1 MKQDK
6 KTTYNTFAV
15 LFYIN
20 RQKVKKNGLCP
31 LMGRISINTEV
42 AQFSTKMEVQ
52 PDLWD
57 AKAYRLTGKS
67 RTAKE
72 TNAKIDRLEEDI
84 RRYYKEILDEQG
96 YITAE
101 LVKNAVNGIGLHK
114 RKLLELYREYMEDYA
129 KRIGINRALGSLKGH
144 KASYKTL
151 QKFVN
156 DCYGV
161 EDIPLK
167 QLDYS
172 FIEKYDNFL
181 RTDMGYS
188 IATVEGYI
196 IKLKT
201 MTRTALAQGTIRYNP
216 FASFIPEK
224 ALRKHRHLTMDEL
237 QQLMDTPIQDK
248 FLCRVRDLFIFS
260 TFTGISYIDMCNLSA
275 GNVSKDTKGS
285 LWIRLKRQKTKSEC
299 VIRLLDIPHRIM
311 EKYEGERIGDKLF
324 NMPCRSAL
332 TTNMPKLAK
341 LCGIERRLTYHM
353 ARHNFGTLITLSQGV
368 PLETVCQMMG
378 HKNMSTT
385 QIYARLTHQKVDED
399 MKKLTRRIGT
409 KFRMPEWNKDKE
421 NIKNIHYGQR
431 NHYNQ

>member
-1 MKQDK
+1 MKQK
-6 KTTYNTFAV
+6 RKTAYNTFAV

-57 AKAYRLTGKS
+57 AKMYRLKGNS

-72 TNAKIDRLEEDI
+72 ANAKIDRLEEDI
-84 RRYYKEILDEQG
+84 HRHYKEILDEQG

-101 LVKNAVNGIGLHK
+101 LVKNAVNGVGQHK
-114 RKLLELYREYMEDYA
+114 RNLLELYREYMDDYA
-129 KRIGINRALGSLKGH
+129 KRVGVNRTAGSLKNH
-144 KASYKTL
+144 KNSYRVL
-151 QKFVN
+151 QKFISKQ
-156 DCYGV
+156 YGV
-161 EDIPLK
+161 CDIPLK
-167 QLDYS
+167 KLDYT

-181 RTDMGYS
+181 RTDMKYALS
-188 IATVEGYI
+188 TIEGYI
-196 IKLKT
+196 VMLKT

-237 QQLMDTPIQDK
+237 QKLMDTPIHDK

-260 TFTGISYIDMCNLSA
+260 TFSGISYIDMCNLSTE
-275 GNVSKDTKGS
+275 NVSKDSKGN
-285 LWIRLKRQKTKSEC
+285 LWLKFKRQKTKSEC
-299 VIRLLDIPHRIM
+299 VIRLLDIPRRIM
-311 EKYEGERIGDKLF
+311 EKYEEERIGNKLF

-332 TTNMPKLAK
+332 TNNMPKLAK
-341 LCGIERRLTYHM
+341 RCGIERRLTYHM

-378 HKNMSTT
+378 HKNMNTT

-399 MKKLTRRIGT
+399 MKKLTKRIGT

-421 NIKNIHYGQR
+421 NIKNIHYGQG

>member
-1 MKQDK
+1 MKQER

-84 RRYYKEILDEQG
+84 HRYYKEILDEQG

-101 LVKNAVNGIGLHK
+101 LVKNAVNGIGQHK
-114 RKLLELYREYMEDYA
+114 RKLLELYCEYMEDYA
-129 KRIGINRALGSLKGH
+129 KRIGINRAASSLKVH

-172 FIEKYDNFL
+172 FIERYDSFL

-237 QQLMDTPIQDK
+237 QKLMDAPIADK

-260 TFTGISYIDMCNLSA
+260 TFTGISYIDMCNLNT
-275 GNVSKDTKGS
+275 GNVNKDSKGN
-285 LWIRLKRQKTKSEC
+285 LWIKLKRQKTKSEC
-299 VIRLLDIPHRIM
+299 AIRLLDIPRRIM
-311 EKYEGERIGDKLF
+311 EKYKVERTGDRLF

-332 TTNMPKLAK
+332 TNNMPKLAK
-341 LCGIERRLTYHM
+341 ICGIERRLTYHT
-353 ARHNFGTLITLSQGV
+353 ARHN
-368 PLETVCQMMG
+368 
-378 HKNMSTT
+378 KNY
-385 QIYARLTHQKVDED
+385 IYLN
-399 MKKLTRRIGT
+399 MK
-409 KFRMPEWNKDKE
+409 
-421 NIKNIHYGQR
+421 
-431 NHYNQ
+431 

>member
-129 KRIGINRALGSLKGH
+129 KRIGINRAPGSLK
-144 KASYKTL
+144 AVSYT
-151 QKFVN
+151 
-156 DCYGV
+156 
-161 EDIPLK
+161 
-167 QLDYS
+167 
-172 FIEKYDNFL
+172 
-181 RTDMGYS
+181 
-188 IATVEGYI
+188 
-196 IKLKT
+196 
-201 MTRTALAQGTIRYNP
+201 
-216 FASFIPEK
+216 
-224 ALRKHRHLTMDEL
+224 HLTL
-237 QQLMDTPIQDK
+237 P
-248 FLCRVRDLFIFS
+248 
-260 TFTGISYIDMCNLSA
+260 
-275 GNVSKDTKGS
+275 
-285 LWIRLKRQKTKSEC
+285 
-299 VIRLLDIPHRIM
+299 
-311 EKYEGERIGDKLF
+311 
-324 NMPCRSAL
+324 
-332 TTNMPKLAK
+332 TT
-341 LCGIERRLTYHM
+341 
-353 ARHNFGTLITLSQGV
+353 
-368 PLETVCQMMG
+368 
-378 HKNMSTT
+378 
-385 QIYARLTHQKVDED
+385 
-399 MKKLTRRIGT
+399 
-409 KFRMPEWNKDKE
+409 
-421 NIKNIHYGQR
+421 
-431 NHYNQ
+431 

>member
-1 MKQDK
+1 MKQK
-6 KTTYNTFAV
+6 RKTAYNTFAV

-57 AKAYRLTGKS
+57 SKLYRLRGNS

-96 YITAE
+96 YITTE
-101 LVKNAVNGIGLHK
+101 LVKNAVNGIGQHK
-114 RKLLELYREYMEDYA
+114 RNLLELYREYMDDYA
-129 KRIGINRALGSLKGH
+129 KRVGVNRAAGSLKNH
-144 KASYKTL
+144 KNSYRAL
-151 QKFVN
+151 HKFISEQ
-156 DCYGV
+156 YGV
-161 EDIPLK
+161 CDVPLK
-167 QLDYS
+167 KLDYA

-181 RTDMGYS
+181 RADMKYALS
-188 IATVEGYI
+188 TVEGYI
-196 IKLKT
+196 VMLKT
-201 MTRTALAQGTIRYNP
+201 MTRTALAQGTIPYNP

-237 QQLMDTPIQDK
+237 QKLMDTHIQNK

-260 TFTGISYIDMCNLSA
+260 TFTGISYIDMCNLSTE
-275 GNVSKDTKGS
+275 NVSKDNKGN

-299 VIRLLDIPHRIM
+299 VIRLLDIPRRIM
-311 EKYEGERIGDKLF
+311 EKYEGERIGNKLF

-332 TTNMPKLAK
+332 TNNMPKLAK
-341 LCGIERRLTYHM
+341 LCGIERRFTYHCS
-353 ARHNFGTLITLSQGV
+353 RHN
-368 PLETVCQMMG
+368 
-378 HKNMSTT
+378 KNCIFQAM
-385 QIYARLTHQKVDED
+385 R
-399 MKKLTRRIGT
+399 
-409 KFRMPEWNKDKE
+409 
-421 NIKNIHYGQR
+421 
-431 NHYNQ
+431 

>member
-1 MKQDK
+1 MKK
-6 KTTYNTFAV
+6 ERSTTYNTFAV

-52 PDLWD
+52 PELWD
-57 AKAYRLTGKS
+57 AKKYRLTGKS
-67 RTAKE
+67 RIAKE
-72 TNAKIDRLEEDI
+72 VNVKIDRLEEEI
-84 RRYYKEILDEQG
+84 YRHYREILDEQG

-101 LVKNAVNGIGLHK
+101 LVKNAVNGVGQYK
-114 RKLLELYREYMEDYA
+114 RKLLELYREYMEEYA
-129 KRIGINRALGSLKGH
+129 KRVGINRAYGTLKAH

-151 QKFVN
+151 QKFIH
-156 DCYGV
+156 DCYGA

-167 QLDYS
+167 QLDYA
-172 FIEKYDNFL
+172 FIEKYDSFL

-237 QQLMDTPIQDK
+237 QKLMHTPVPNG
-248 FLCRVRDLFIFS
+248 FLCLVRDMFIFS
-260 TFTGISYIDMCNLSA
+260 TFTGISYIDMCNLNTS
-275 GNVSKDTKGS
+275 NLSKDSKGN
-285 LWIRLKRQKTKSEC
+285 LWIKLKRQKTKSEC
-299 VIRLLDIPHRIM
+299 AIRLLDIPRRIL
-311 EKYEGERIGDKLF
+311 EKYEGERTGDRLF

-332 TTNMPKLAK
+332 TNNMPKLAK

-378 HKNMSTT
+378 HKNMRTT
-385 QIYARLTHQKVDED
+385 QIYSRLTHQKVDED
-399 MKKLTRRIGT
+399 VKKLTQRIGN
-409 KFRMPEWNKDKE
+409 KFRMPEWNKDRE
-421 NIKNIHYGQR
+421 NIKNIHYGTR

>member
-1 MKQDK
+1 MKQER

-42 AQFSTKMEVQ
+42 AQFSTKMEVP

-67 RTAKE
+67 RIAKE

-101 LVKNAVNGIGLHK
+101 LVKNAVNGIGQHK
-114 RKLLELYREYMEDYA
+114 RKLLELYREYMEDYD
-129 KRIGINRALGSLKGH
+129 KRIGINRAPSSLKVH

-172 FIEKYDNFL
+172 FIEKYDSFL

-201 MTRTALAQGTIRYNP
+201 MTRMALAQGTTRLHR
-216 FASFIPEK
+216 SFQK
-224 ALRKHRHLTMDEL
+224 RH
-237 QQLMDTPIQDK
+237 
-248 FLCRVRDLFIFS
+248 CGS
-260 TFTGISYIDMCNLSA
+260 TAT
-275 GNVSKDTKGS
+275 
-285 LWIRLKRQKTKSEC
+285 
-299 VIRLLDIPHRIM
+299 
-311 EKYEGERIGDKLF
+311 
-324 NMPCRSAL
+324 
-332 TTNMPKLAK
+332 
-341 LCGIERRLTYHM
+341 
-353 ARHNFGTLITLSQGV
+353 
-368 PLETVCQMMG
+368 
-378 HKNMSTT
+378 
-385 QIYARLTHQKVDED
+385 
-399 MKKLTRRIGT
+399 
-409 KFRMPEWNKDKE
+409 
-421 NIKNIHYGQR
+421 
-431 NHYNQ
+431 

>member
-188 IATVEGYI
+188 VATVEGYI

-224 ALRKHRHLTMDEL
+224 ALRRHRHLTMDEL
-237 QQLMDTPIQDK
+237 QKLMNTPIQDK
-248 FLCRVRDLFIFS
+248 FLCRMRDLFIFS
-260 TFTGISYIDMCNLSA
+260 TFTGISYIDMCNMSM
-275 GNVSKDTKGS
+275 GNVSKDTKGN
-285 LWIRLKRQKTKSEC
+285 LWLKFKRQKTKSEC
-299 VIRLLDIPHRIM
+299 VIRLLDIPRRIM
-311 EKYEGERIGDKLF
+311 EKYEGERIGNKLF

-332 TTNMPKLAK
+332 TNNMPKLAK
-341 LCGIERRLTYHM
+341 L
-353 ARHNFGTLITLSQGV
+353 
-368 PLETVCQMMG
+368 
-378 HKNMSTT
+378 
-385 QIYARLTHQKVDED
+385 
-399 MKKLTRRIGT
+399 
-409 KFRMPEWNKDKE
+409 
-421 NIKNIHYGQR
+421 
-431 NHYNQ
+431 